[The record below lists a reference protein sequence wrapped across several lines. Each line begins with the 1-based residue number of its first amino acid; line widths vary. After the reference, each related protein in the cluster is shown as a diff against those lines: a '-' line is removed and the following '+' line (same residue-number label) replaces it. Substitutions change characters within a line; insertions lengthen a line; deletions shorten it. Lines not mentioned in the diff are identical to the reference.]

1 MLCAM
6 MAITALG
13 CGDKKNNAAEG
24 TEAAESVDSTETS
37 KGAAVEYE
45 SPAYDLNPSDYVTLC
60 DYSKIPVTITGDYD
74 VDDQDAKDYIR
85 KRYKTSRQRYRVMPH
100 NQ

>member
-24 TEAAESVDSTETS
+24 TEVAESVDSTETS

-74 VDDQDAKDYIR
+74 VNRCLLITDRSMLQMTP
-85 KRYKTSRQRYRVMPH
+85 KRPLEMVIL
-100 NQ
+100 